1 MRAQR
6 RTPGVRRFRAA
17 DMFEISCLGAAV
29 GFVVLLGAS
38 SAAVPLGAAGQT
50 VDKTVWDG
58 VYSEEQSLKGQEV
71 SKASCVTC
79 HGEGLGGSDLAPA
92 LMGPDFVA
100 AWSGRSVGELYEK
113 IHTTMPADGPGTLKP
128 QQSASLVAYIL
139 KLNEFPAGT
148 TEVGTDLTALN
159 QFMIRS
165 KKP

>member
-1 MRAQR
+1 ML
-6 RTPGVRRFRAA
+6 T
-17 DMFEISCLGAAV
+17 ISGLGAAV
-29 GFVVLLGAS
+29 GIVVLLGSS
-38 SAAVPLGAAGQT
+38 SAAGQAAQAGT
-50 VDKTVWDG
+50 GDKTVWDG

-148 TEVGTDLTALN
+148 EEVGTDLTALN